1 MSNEKIKRI
10 KKRIVNLENKI
21 KKDQQSLR
29 KERDNLKEEIDKDKV
44 KKVDDLLLYFNDL
57 DIDMTL
63 DELVK
68 RIKNDDLNLQKQLES
83 KIRENN

>member
-1 MSNEKIKRI
+1 MSNAKIKRI
-10 KKRIVNLENKI
+10 KKRIDNLEDRI
-21 KKDQQSLR
+21 KKDQKSLR
-29 KERDNLKEEIDKDKV
+29 KEKNNLKEEIDKDKV
-44 KKVDDLLLYFNDL
+44 RKVDDLLLYFNDL
-57 DIDMTL
+57 DIDITL